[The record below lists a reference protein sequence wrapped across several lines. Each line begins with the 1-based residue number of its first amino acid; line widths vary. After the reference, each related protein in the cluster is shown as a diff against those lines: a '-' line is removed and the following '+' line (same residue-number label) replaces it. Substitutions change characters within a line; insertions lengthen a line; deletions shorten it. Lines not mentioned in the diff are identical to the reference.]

1 MAEKRDM
8 FPHDES
14 LERLPTADREKRL
27 SKKLQQLVKYAYR
40 NAPGFK
46 ARLEAA
52 GLKPDNIKGIS
63 DLPRIPVLR
72 KDDLIRLQKERP
84 PFGGYLAVPLKRVG
98 HVYQSPGPIYDPQRR
113 VRNTFGSP
121 GIGAGLIAIN
131 AWSYQITP
139 AGMIMDTV
147 LKNMGFTVFP
157 AGPGNTD
164 LQMQVMRDL
173 QAACF
178 VGSPSFLASIIKRA
192 EEQGYDFKKD
202 FNLKYAL
209 VFGEMGGDQLRRTFS
224 EKYGIRC
231 LGGDVYVTADTGII
245 ATSCDENAGMHVSTD
260 MIVEIADP
268 ATGQVLPP
276 GEVGEVVVTPFD
288 EVYPLIRFGT
298 GDLSM
303 LITAKCVCGR
313 TTPRLPRI
321 MGRSGDA
328 VRVRAMFVHPRQTD
342 EVISRYPQIS
352 AYQLTVTRQDN
363 RDEMLLQLEL
373 GSQPA
378 EREKWIEALRKDFQ
392 ETCRVR
398 FDRVEYLPAGSI
410 PQGAKK
416 IVDKRVY

>member
-14 LERLPTADREKRL
+14 LERLPAAYREKRL

-46 ARLEAA
+46 ARLDAA
-52 GLKPDNIKGIS
+52 GLKPDDIKGIS

-84 PFGGYLAVPLKRVG
+84 PFGGYLAVPLNRVG

-121 GIGAGLIAIN
+121 GIGDGLIAIN
-131 AWSYQITP
+131 AWAYQITP
-139 AGMIMDTV
+139 AGMIMDAV

-178 VGSPSFLASIIKRA
+178 AGSPSFLASIIKRA

-231 LGGDVYVTADTGII
+231 IGGDVYVTADTGII
-245 ATSCDENAGMHVSTD
+245 AVSCDENAGMHVSTD

-276 GEVGEVVVTPFD
+276 GEMGEVVVTPFD

-298 GDLSM
+298 G
-303 LITAKCVCGR
+303 
-313 TTPRLPRI
+313 
-321 MGRSGDA
+321 
-328 VRVRAMFVHPRQTD
+328 
-342 EVISRYPQIS
+342 
-352 AYQLTVTRQDN
+352 
-363 RDEMLLQLEL
+363 
-373 GSQPA
+373 
-378 EREKWIEALRKDFQ
+378 
-392 ETCRVR
+392 
-398 FDRVEYLPAGSI
+398 
-410 PQGAKK
+410 
-416 IVDKRVY
+416 

>member
-1 MAEKRDM
+1 MVEKRDM

-14 LERLPTADREKRL
+14 LERLPAADLEKRL
-27 SKKLQQLVKYAYR
+27 SQKLRQLIQYAYL

-46 ARLEAA
+46 ARLDAA
-52 GLKPDNIKGIS
+52 GLKPTDIKVPA

-72 KDDLIRLQKERP
+72 KDGLMRLQKERP
-84 PFGGYLAVPLKRVG
+84 PFGGYLAVALNQVG

-113 VRNTFGSP
+113 ERNTFGSP
-121 GIGAGLIAIN
+121 GIGVGLLAIN
-131 AWSYQITP
+131 AWAYQITP
-139 AGMIMDTV
+139 AGMIMDAV

-178 VGSPSFLASIIKRA
+178 AGSPSFLASIIKRA

-209 VFGEMGGDQLRRTFS
+209 AFGEMGGDQLRRTFS

-231 LGGDVYVTADTGII
+231 IGGDAYVTADTGII
-245 ATSCDENAGMHVSTD
+245 AVSCDENAGMHVSTD
-260 MIVEIADP
+260 MIAEIADP

-276 GEVGEVVVTPFD
+276 GEVGEVVITPFD
-288 EVYPLIRFGT
+288 EIYPLIRFGT

-303 LITAKCVCGR
+303 LITEKCACGR
-313 TTPRLPRI
+313 TTARLPKI

-342 EVISRYPQIS
+342 EVMLRYPQIA

-363 RDEMLLQLEL
+363 RDEMLLQMEL
-373 GSQPA
+373 GSEPA
-378 EREKWIEALRKDFQ
+378 ELEQWIEALRKDFQ

-398 FDRVEYLPAGSI
+398 FDRVEYLPAGAIS
-410 PQGAKK
+410 QGAKK